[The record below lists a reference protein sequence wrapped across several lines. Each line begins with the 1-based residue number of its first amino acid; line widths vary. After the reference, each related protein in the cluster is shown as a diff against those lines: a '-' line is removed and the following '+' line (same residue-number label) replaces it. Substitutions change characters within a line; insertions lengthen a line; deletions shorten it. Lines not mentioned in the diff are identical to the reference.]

1 MKQSLFRSFALCL
14 LSLGICKAQWQPDVR
29 LTVDPSTSMTTLNN
43 AWSIASSGSVVHV
56 VWYDDRDLN
65 NEIYYKRSTDG
76 GLTWGTDTRLTNAVG
91 DSWRPSIAVSG
102 PMVHVVWTDV
112 RLGGGFGTVFYK
124 RSTDAGLTWQA
135 DIALTNSPDAL
146 YPSVA
151 VSGSLVHVVWGD
163 FRDGNWRIYYKRSA
177 DGGASWSPDT
187 RLTNGAVSS
196 LDASVAVSDSV
207 VHVVWQ
213 DLRDGNWEIYYK
225 RSTNAGVS
233 WGTDTR
239 LTTHSAVSDQPSIAV
254 SGLLVHVV
262 WRDDR
267 DGNTEIYAKR
277 SADGGLSWGA
287 DIRLTNNTAISRYPS
302 IATSDSV
309 VHVVWQDDRDGP
321 NGEIYYKR
329 STNAGVSWETD
340 TRLTNNVGGSDL
352 PSVAVSGPVVH
363 VVWRDNRDDLNWEVY
378 YKRNPTGNVTGVETI
393 SSEMPGA
400 FNLYQNYPNPFNP
413 STHIRFSVQ
422 GSGFEDR
429 GSGFPVQGSRLVT
442 LKVYDVLGRE
452 VATLVNE
459 SLLPGSYQVTFDAE
473 GLASGVYVYRLMS
486 EGFTQTKRMVLMR

>member
-1 MKQSLFRSFALCL
+1 MKNFLLCL
-14 LSLGICKAQWQPDVR
+14 FFSLGVLLFSLTESQAQWQPDVR
-29 LTVDPSTSMTTLNN
+29 LTVDPNVSMTTHNN

-65 NEIYYKRSTDG
+65 YEIYYKRSTDG

-112 RLGGGFGTVFYK
+112 RGGGFGTVFYK
-124 RSTDAGLTWQA
+124 RSTDEGLTWQA
-135 DIALTNSPDAL
+135 DTALTNSPDAL

-151 VSGSLVHVVWGD
+151 VSGSLVHVVWRD

-187 RLTNGAVSS
+187 RLTNGTVSS

-225 RSTNAGVS
+225 RSSDRGEN

-239 LTTHSAVSDQPSIAV
+239 LTTHSAVSDQTSIAV

-321 NGEIYYKR
+321 NGEIYYKG
-329 STNAGVSWETD
+329 STDAGLSWEAD

-378 YKRNPTGNVTGVETI
+378 YKRNPTGNITGITNI
-393 SSEMPGA
+393 GSEFPEE
-400 FNLYQNYPNPFNP
+400 FKIEQNYPNPFNP
-413 STHIRFSVQ
+413 STIIKYDLPAAGH
-422 GSGFEDR
+422 
-429 GSGFPVQGSRLVT
+429 VT
-442 LKVYDVLGRE
+442 LSVYDVLGRE
-452 VATLVNE
+452 VQKLVNE
-459 SLLPGSYQVTFDAE
+459 SQAAGRYKVEFTAT
-473 GLASGVYVYRLMS
+473 GLASGVYLYRITVGS
-486 EGFTQTKRMVLMR
+486 FVQTRKLLLLR